1 MSDNYILYVF
11 ALLAV
16 IIGVLI
22 IKKVASC
29 LIKAIVALVVLAVMG
44 YIYYAYFYVA

>member
-16 IIGVLI
+16 IIGFLI
-22 IKKVASC
+22 VKKVASC
-29 LIKAIVALVVLAVMG
+29 MIKAIVALVVLAVLG